1 MKENTLYIVS
11 QSMVKEFFSG
21 RSCSDLRAKP
31 QQEKRLSSKLGSS
44 FGGVMV
50 EDFNK
55 KLF

>member
-31 QQEKRLSSKLGSS
+31 HQEKRLSSKLRSS
-44 FGGVMV
+44 FGGEMV

-55 KLF
+55 KRF